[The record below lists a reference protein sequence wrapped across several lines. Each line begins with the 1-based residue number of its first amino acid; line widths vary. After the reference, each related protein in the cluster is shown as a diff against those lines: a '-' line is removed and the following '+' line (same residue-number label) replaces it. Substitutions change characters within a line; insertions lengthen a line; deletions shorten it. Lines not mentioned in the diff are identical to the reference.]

1 MSLFVSQ
8 PPSHGVRNNDRSHS
22 APRFQSLGTQSKKMK
37 RGRENSMPNPFLAS
51 KANTAARPSLPTCPR
66 EFLSS
71 IPHPLP
77 SGIGTQYLRSM
88 RDIAAITGEAP
99 PFMMRMLNARSSLPP
114 FLSSP
119 DAQAKRMCMKYGPAP
134 QAEGTGNNTPK
145 NGTPPIQRETNGDVQ
160 REVPIISTSGL
171 PADTS
176 VKRIWPVMGF
186 GKLEIH
192 ERQSSYCFELDI
204 PGVMKDR
211 IDVSLKPSSIV
222 VECTRD
228 PVPYAPDRYHHNER
242 PAGKLIRTIQL
253 PSKADPDAIS
263 CSYVNGVLL
272 IEVGKKEVTEEVVK
286 VVVK

>member
-114 FLSSP
+114 FLFLSSFLSFLSLFIFF
-119 DAQAKRMCMKYGPAP
+119 CF
-134 QAEGTGNNTPK
+134 
-145 NGTPPIQRETNGDVQ
+145 
-160 REVPIISTSGL
+160 
-171 PADTS
+171 
-176 VKRIWPVMGF
+176 F
-186 GKLEIH
+186 G
-192 ERQSSYCFELDI
+192 
-204 PGVMKDR
+204 
-211 IDVSLKPSSIV
+211 SLFDWLFI
-222 VECTRD
+222 
-228 PVPYAPDRYHHNER
+228 YF
-242 PAGKLIRTIQL
+242 TIY
-253 PSKADPDAIS
+253 I
-263 CSYVNGVLL
+263 
-272 IEVGKKEVTEEVVK
+272 
-286 VVVK
+286 

>member
-1 MSLFVSQ
+1 
-8 PPSHGVRNNDRSHS
+8 
-22 APRFQSLGTQSKKMK
+22 
-37 RGRENSMPNPFLAS
+37 
-51 KANTAARPSLPTCPR
+51 
-66 EFLSS
+66 
-71 IPHPLP
+71 
-77 SGIGTQYLRSM
+77 
-88 RDIAAITGEAP
+88 
-99 PFMMRMLNARSSLPP
+99 
-114 FLSSP
+114 
-119 DAQAKRMCMKYGPAP
+119 
-134 QAEGTGNNTPK
+134 
-145 NGTPPIQRETNGDVQ
+145 
-160 REVPIISTSGL
+160 
-171 PADTS
+171 
-176 VKRIWPVMGF
+176 MGF

-204 PGVMKDR
+204 PGVTKDR

-263 CSYVNGVLL
+263 CSYVNGVLF